1 MRAENIEGKITQ
13 LSSGFQK
20 EFYQNIYS
28 KIDIRPL
35 ENFRILCL
43 AILFILLIVYIYFVV
58 INLHSEFFYSIF
70 FAPLFFIS
78 GIFLFLSYCYKKK
91 VKKTCYDQI
100 VKITGLRWFQGEKR
114 NLDSYAP
121 QINKSKLFM
130 HSSHIIE
137 DDVLCGSY
145 LDVPLKISDAS
156 IIDEGYST
164 KNSREKHSPTRMF
177 KGVLVYFNSNKKISS
192 TTLIKP
198 KIDLSFLNKLWMYLL
213 MLFWALFG
221 GVVFFLGIF
230 AIFSRGAFEFGA
242 IIFGLVFFLGFGYWF
257 VESAILRELRHNK
270 NLEKINL
277 EDTDF
282 SKKYQAYSYDQVEGR
297 YLLTTAF
304 IDRFLCVG
312 KAFKNN
318 SMRCAFVED
327 KIILAIPAFGDGFEI
342 SSLFVSMKNPKA
354 VNSFFT
360 QIASILLL
368 VDYFKLDEKTN
379 L

>member
-1 MRAENIEGKITQ
+1 MRAEYIEKIIAQ
-13 LSSGFQK
+13 LSNEFQK
-20 EFYQNIYS
+20 EFYQNVYP
-28 KIDIRPL
+28 KIDTKSL
-35 ENFRILCL
+35 EAFRIFCL
-43 AILFILLIVYIYFVV
+43 TIIFVITVAYIYLVIINIHSELFYFILFFSLLILGFFKF
-58 INLHSEFFYSIF
+58 LSFFY
-70 FAPLFFIS
+70 
-78 GIFLFLSYCYKKK
+78 KRK

-100 VKITGLRWFQGEKR
+100 VKITGLKWFQGEKR

-137 DDVLCGSY
+137 DDVICGSY
-145 LDVPLKISDAS
+145 MGVPLKISDAC
-156 IIDEGYST
+156 IMDEGYST
-164 KNSREKHSPTRMF
+164 EKNREKHSPTRMF
-177 KGVLVYFNSNKKISS
+177 KGILVYFSSNKKIMS

-198 KIDLSFLNKLWMYLL
+198 KIDLSFMNKLWMYLL

-277 EDTDF
+277 EDADF

-297 YLLTTAF
+297 YLLTTTF
-304 IDRFLCVG
+304 IDRFLCIG
-312 KAFKNN
+312 KAFKNS
-318 SMRCAFVED
+318 SMRCAFVDD
-327 KIILAIPAFGDGFEI
+327 KIILAIPASGDCFEI
-342 SSLFVSMKNPKA
+342 SSLFVSIKNPKF
-354 VNSFFT
+354 VKSFFK
-360 QIASILLL
+360 QIASILVL
-368 VDYFKLDEKTN
+368 VEYFKLDEKTK